1 MHRAAQIVSVV
12 LSILSAVVAAAGQAA
27 GQQPS
32 DLPEGPNREMVAHEC
47 QACHDL
53 VMVFGAAGL
62 DREGWSSI
70 LEEMTGYGL
79 RVTPDEHDEILEYLT
94 TYLGPSADKPT
105 K

>member
-1 MHRAAQIVSVV
+1 MRRALQLLSV
-12 LSILSAVVAAAGQAA
+12 LSVAIAVAGQAA

-79 RVTPDEHDEILEYLT
+79 RVTPEEQAKIVEYLT
-94 TYLGPSADKPT
+94 TYLGPSADKLA

>member
-27 GQQPS
+27 AQEA
-32 DLPEGPNREMVAHEC
+32 DLPAGPNREMVAREC

-79 RVTPDEHDEILEYLT
+79 RVTPEEQAKIVEYLT
-94 TYLGPSADKPT
+94 TYLGPSADKLA

>member
-1 MHRAAQIVSVV
+1 MRRALHLLVV
-12 LSILSAVVAAAGQAA
+12 VGAALAVAGQAA
-27 GQQPS
+27 AQQPS

-79 RVTPDEHDEILEYLT
+79 RVTPEEQAKIVEYLT
-94 TYLGPSADKPT
+94 TYLGPDKPA